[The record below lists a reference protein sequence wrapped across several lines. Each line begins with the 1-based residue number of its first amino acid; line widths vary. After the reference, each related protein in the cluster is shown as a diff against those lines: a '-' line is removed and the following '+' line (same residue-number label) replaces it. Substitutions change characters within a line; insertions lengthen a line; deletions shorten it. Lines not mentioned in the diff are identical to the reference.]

1 MQTALDVFKRVF
13 KKKKEDEEEGGA
25 QPWPSPQLVARVKG
39 LGMSILCSYTSI
51 IHEYISTDIIH
62 VYTGILV

>member
-1 MQTALDVFKRVF
+1 MQTAVDIFKCVFNN
-13 KKKKEDEEEGGA
+13 KKEDEEEGGA

-51 IHEYISTDIIH
+51 IHEYTGTDIIH
-62 VYTGILV
+62 VYTGILA